1 MIRGAER
8 VACEPQQVG
17 APRFARNLDGA
28 RRRVEQPARPEPQ
41 TRSAHDFGQVRVYA
55 NNGERAAP
63 KKPTPTPAPAP
74 AQPPQPKCANPGDL
88 RNVDLQPVALRTGPD
103 DKKPTGA
110 SWSRRFLEAGRI
122 WNKLGVYFR
131 GLATVTVDTKLKS
144 TGSTDRELFEVSKL
158 HSGAG
163 VEVIFVDN
171 DAPSAGGGASFDVG
185 APAKLVLSDRGTSDT
200 LLAHEIGHVL
210 GLGHPPG
217 DADEGTV
224 MKPGNSNNSA
234 NPTKNTKGN
243 YDRITWPASSGT
255 TCLTPDP

>member
-1 MIRGAER
+1 VTCERQQAAAAPAGAN
-8 VACEPQQVG
+8 A
-17 APRFARNLDGA
+17 FAT
-28 RRRVEQPARPEPQ
+28 ARPAVEHGPHPGSP
-41 TRSAHDFGQVRVYA
+41 SAHDFGRVRIFA
-55 NNGERAAP
+55 NNGKGPKPAAP
-63 KKPTPTPAPAP
+63 PAPKPAPAP
-74 AQPPQPKCANPGDL
+74 AQPPQQQKCANPGDL

-144 TGSTDRELFEVSKL
+144 TGSTDKELFEVSKL
-158 HSGAG
+158 HIGAG
-163 VEVIFVDN
+163 IEVILVDN

-224 MKPGNSNNSA
+224 MKPGNNNNSA